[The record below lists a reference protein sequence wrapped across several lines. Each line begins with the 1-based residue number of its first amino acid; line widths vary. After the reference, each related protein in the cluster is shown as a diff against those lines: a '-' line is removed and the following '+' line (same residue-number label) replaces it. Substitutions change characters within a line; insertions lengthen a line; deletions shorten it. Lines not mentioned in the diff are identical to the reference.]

1 MRLYRYDDMKKLI
14 PLVIMGMSFL
24 FSAAQEVKPLP
35 FNNYIEMRNGL
46 DNSYQ
51 AIAVR
56 KSATV
61 AFLGGSITFNTGWRS
76 LTTAY
81 LKQKFPDTRFHF
93 IAAGIP
99 SLGSLP
105 HVFRLQ
111 RDVLD
116 SGKIDLLFLEAAVN
130 DQVNRTDSIVQV
142 RSLEGIIRHARSSS
156 PSMDIVMMSFADPDK
171 TRLYNQGITPL
182 SVANHELVAGH
193 YQLPSINLAKAVSD
207 KMANHEFSWE
217 KDFRDLHPSP
227 FGQELYFSAIK
238 ELLSSGLAVADKS
251 RLKKKESHSKL
262 PPLLNKGS
270 FTKGKYLNILNAA
283 RDNSWVINKSWTPED
298 GLGTRPGF
306 VNVPMMV
313 STTPGSSFT
322 LQFKGN
328 AIGMAIVSGSDAG
341 IVKYKIDNGP
351 EKQIDLFTE
360 WSQSLHL
367 PWYVLFGSDLSN
379 SSHLLK
385 VTISPE
391 KNKRSNGTACRI
403 VNFLVNN

>member
-1 MRLYRYDDMKKLI
+1 MKKLV

-35 FNNYIEMRNGL
+35 FNRYIEMRSGL

-51 AIAVR
+51 AIVVR

-61 AFLGGSITFNTGWRS
+61 AFLGGSITFNSGWRN

-81 LKQKFPDTRFHF
+81 LKQKFPDTKFHF

-130 DQVNRTDSIVQV
+130 DQVNRTDSVTQV
-142 RSLEGIIRHARSSS
+142 RSMEGIIRHARSSN
-156 PSMDIVMMSFADPDK
+156 PPIDIIVMSFADPDK
-171 TRLYNQGITPL
+171 TKLYDQGITPT
-182 SVANHELVAGH
+182 SVANHELIASH

-217 KDFRDLHPSP
+217 KDFKDLHPSP

-238 ELLSSGLAVADKS
+238 ELLSSGLAIGDRS
-251 RLKKKESHSKL
+251 SLKKKTGLSKL

-270 FTKGKYLNILNAA
+270 FTNGKYLNILNAA
-283 RDNSWVINKSWTPED
+283 HDSNWIINKSWTPED

-306 VNVPMMV
+306 VNVPMLV
-313 STTPGSSFT
+313 STKPGSSFT

-328 AIGMAIVSGSDAG
+328 AIGMAITSGSDAG

-367 PWYVLFGSDLSN
+367 PWYVLFGTDLSN
-379 SSHLLK
+379 TNHLLR
-385 VTISPE
+385 VTISAE
-391 KNKRSNGTACRI
+391 KNNRSNGTACRI